1 MIVDRRRAKG
11 ANELSGSLR
20 RERDGIPGMH
30 FDQLIAMVRVDEDAS
45 LETDEQVRLCGG
57 ALMCRRV
64 GFNFDSHE
72 ASLII
77 GNVSSIDRARAT
89 LQRLLRNRYPPSPR
103 CPSA

>member
-1 MIVDRRRAKG
+1 MIVGRRRAKG
-11 ANELSGSLR
+11 AKELSGSLR

-45 LETDEQVRLCGG
+45 LETDEQVRLCRG

-72 ASLII
+72 ASLIL
-77 GNVSSIDRARAT
+77 GNVSAFTGELAT
-89 LQRLLRNRYPPSPR
+89 SHVRLPYAVHTILR
-103 CPSA
+103 